1 VAGSATIPLAFS
13 HLYKAQNIVG
23 MEVLFHLAFQ
33 LVKVSLQS
41 SIYAI
46 LLLGLFRIWVRG
58 TDNFNLWLNLAGLIL
73 VLLMLYG
80 SFSHYGNH
88 GLGDSSRLPLAHGR
102 TIHLSS
108 KTYIKLDGS
117 KIDSEIY
124 IDKFALSEKY
134 VFGYLDNSQT
144 NYDKIYFVFDLQRN
158 KVSQFE
164 KEADYLAFLVQ
175 AHINPDTKLADF
187 FEHYHNYW
195 SGWRFWL
202 LP

>member
-1 VAGSATIPLAFS
+1 
-13 HLYKAQNIVG
+13 

-33 LVKVSLQS
+33 LLKVSLQS
-41 SIYAI
+41 SIYAL
-46 LLLGLFRIWVRG
+46 LLLGLFWILGRRA
-58 TDNFNLWLNLAGLIL
+58 DNFDFWQNSARLIF

-88 GLGDSSRLPLAHGR
+88 GLGDSGRLPLAHGR
-102 TIHLSS
+102 TIRFSN
-108 KTYIKLDGS
+108 KTYIDLDS
-117 KIDSEIY
+117 RKIDSKIY

-134 VFGYLDNSQT
+134 VFGYLDKVQT
-144 NYDKIYFVFDLQRN
+144 NYAKIYFVFDLQKN

-164 KEADYLAFLVQ
+164 READYRAFLAQ
-175 AHINPDTKLADF
+175 ANINPDTKLADF

-195 SGWRFWL
+195 SVWRFWL